1 MTWFGDLGVED
12 TPAGL
17 RTAELLLIC
26 WMPHCGAH
34 SCDIVSSLLVA
45 PQVCLQSLPSLLPAL
60 AGTVAHR
67 STRLIW
73 ERESSRA
80 RGKERERERKPRITK
95 TTEEADLTN
104 PRAYKERNAKIKQIF
119 CPSSIFARRT
129 FETREQRA
137 VTITLWFRW
146 GCRGAGR
153 IADEVVPVQWESVH
167 DLYLI

>member
-67 STRLIW
+67 SARLIW

-80 RGKERERERKPRITK
+80 RGKEREREIERKPRITK

-104 PRAYKERNAKIKQIF
+104 PRAYKERGMQK
-119 CPSSIFARRT
+119 SSRYFARHRFSTNGAGWASGARRT

-137 VTITLWFRW
+137 RYNHTVVSVGVSW
-146 GCRGAGR
+146 GRTYR
-153 IADEVVPVQWESVH
+153 
-167 DLYLI
+167 

>member
-67 STRLIW
+67 SARLIW

-80 RGKERERERKPRITK
+80 REKERERERKPRITK

-104 PRAYKERNAKIKQIF
+104 PRAYKERGMQK
-119 CPSSIFARRT
+119 SSRYFARHRFSTNGEGWASGARRT

-137 VTITLWFRW
+137 RYNHTVVSVGVSW
-146 GCRGAGR
+146 GRTYR
-153 IADEVVPVQWESVH
+153 
-167 DLYLI
+167 

>member
-67 STRLIW
+67 SARLIW

-80 RGKERERERKPRITK
+80 RERERESELKPRITK
-95 TTEEADLTN
+95 AIEADLTN
-104 PRAYKERNAKIKQIF
+104 PRAYKERGMQNSSRDVARHRFSTNGDRWASGARSKQQGNNG
-119 CPSSIFARRT
+119 P
-129 FETREQRA
+129 

-146 GCRGAGR
+146 G
-153 IADEVVPVQWESVH
+153 
-167 DLYLI
+167 